1 MNINKRHILRIL
13 VADQHPLFKAG
24 IKTLLTQRASWQQF
38 QVDEAETT
46 EEVFAILAS
55 EVYTVVL
62 IDYNLP
68 GRGGVKATEIIM
80 SRWPATCILALTN
93 SDDGPLAE
101 RIVNAGARGCI
112 LRNLGPDT
120 LISAIQT
127 VITGKRYYSNEIA
140 QQLLQY
146 NESKLDPM
154 ELLTN
159 REKQVFM
166 SILAGVRDKD
176 IAARMGISKRTVEKH
191 RQHLNYK
198 LGTRTPLELIQA
210 GLRMGLI
217 KMPD

>member
-1 MNINKRHILRIL
+1 
-13 VADQHPLFKAG
+13 
-24 IKTLLTQRASWQQF
+24 
-38 QVDEAETT
+38 
-46 EEVFAILAS
+46 
-55 EVYTVVL
+55 
-62 IDYNLP
+62 
-68 GRGGVKATEIIM
+68 M

-93 SDDGPLAE
+93 TDDGPLAE

-127 VITGKRYYSNEIA
+127 VIAGRRFYSNEIA
-140 QQLLQY
+140 QQLLRY

-154 ELLTN
+154 QLLTN
-159 REKQVFM
+159 REKQIFM
-166 SILAGVRDKD
+166 SILAGLRDKN
-176 IAARMGISKRTVEKH
+176 IAAQMGIAKRTVDKH

-198 LGTRTPLELIQA
+198 LGTRTPLELKQA